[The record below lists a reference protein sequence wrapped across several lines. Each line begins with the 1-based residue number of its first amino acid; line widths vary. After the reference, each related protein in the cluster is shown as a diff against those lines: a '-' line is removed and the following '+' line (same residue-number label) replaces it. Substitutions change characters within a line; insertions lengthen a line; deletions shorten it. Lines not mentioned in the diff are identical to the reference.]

1 MGRILSILDP
11 TSSSPRALIVGG
23 SEMAELVRGHKWG
36 WTPLGPLD
44 RWSSE
49 HMAIANLTLSSNLP
63 TVLFWGPELIML
75 YNDAYRVIAGARHP
89 RALGLGYKDVWPE
102 AWQTAQV
109 LFREVY
115 EHGETLRQENSLI
128 PLEVDGKMEDHFWS
142 FSLVPVHENGRVAG
156 VFMNVQDTTEAYLAA
171 RKLRKSEARAQR
183 VFQSIGDGVIVTDA
197 DARVTRINM
206 AARWLTGWS
215 AADAT
220 GRSQAEIFTGIRED
234 TKEKIEA
241 PAERF
246 RRLGV
251 SEVGTRHAIL
261 VARDGTER
269 FIDYSSSLIRDEAGD
284 VDGMVLVF
292 RDITEKRRA
301 EQEREQLQSDLRAR
315 YFELQAV
322 YETSSIAMAMIDPV
336 TFQYVRGNPKLA
348 EMLQQPLD
356 RLVGSSVFD
365 LAGEVPGLRESL
377 QQAANG
383 TPVIGQVIEGE
394 LANRPGKQRYWQVEY
409 IPVFSEEGKVKVI
422 VASSIEITAERQ
434 MQKALLQ
441 SEKLAAVGH
450 LAASIAH
457 EINNPLEATTN
468 LLYLARTNVADLKV
482 AGLQRDGNLPVRAE
496 EDIATVHGYLIAAEQ
511 ELQRVALI
519 TSQTLRFHRQATHA
533 APTFCHEIVLEALAI
548 YHGRMLNSQIEV
560 ETRKRSVMAVHCFA
574 GEIRQV
580 LNNLVGN
587 GIDAMQA
594 SGGRLLIR
602 SRDATEWKTG
612 RRGVVLTVADT
623 GPGMTPETQRRIF
636 EPFFTTKDI
645 GATGLGLWVSR
656 EIVERHQGS
665 LRFKSSRRP
674 GRTGTVFCL
683 FLPLETAAR

>member
-11 TSSSPRALIVGG
+11 SDFSPRPLIVGS
-23 SEMAELVRGHKWG
+23 SEMAHLVRGHRWG

-49 HMAIANLTLSSNLP
+49 HLAIANLVLSSHLP
-63 TVLFWGPELIML
+63 ATLFWGTDLIML
-75 YNDAYRVIAGARHP
+75 YNDAYRVIAGSRHP

-102 AWQTAQV
+102 AWPTAQM

-115 EHGETLRQENSLI
+115 EQGETLHQENSLI
-128 PLEVDGKMEDHFWS
+128 PLEVDGKMEDRFWS

-171 RKLRKSEARAQR
+171 RKLRQSEARAQR
-183 VFQSIGDGVIVTDA
+183 VFQSIGDGVIVTGA

-206 AARWLTGWS
+206 AARWLTGWT
-215 AADAT
+215 AAEAA
-220 GRSQAEIFTGIRED
+220 GRGQGEIFTGVREG
-234 TKEKIEA
+234 TRERIEA

-246 RRLGV
+246 KRLGMA
-251 SEVGTRHAIL
+251 EVGTKQAIL

-269 FIDYSSSLIRDEAGD
+269 VIDYSSSLIRDEAGD

-292 RDITEKRRA
+292 RDISEKRRA
-301 EQEREQLQSDLRAR
+301 EQEREQLQADLKAR

-336 TFQYVRGNPKLA
+336 TFRYLRGNPKLA

-356 RLVGSSVFD
+356 RLVGTCVFD
-365 LAGEVPGLRESL
+365 LAGDVPGLRESL

-394 LANRPGKQRYWQVEY
+394 LANSPGVQRYWQVEY
-409 IPVFSEEGKVKVI
+409 IPVFSDEKKVKVI
-422 VASSIEITAERQ
+422 IASSIEITAERQ

-441 SEKLAAVGH
+441 TEKLTAVGH

-457 EINNPLEATTN
+457 EINNPLEAITN
-468 LLYLARTNVADLKV
+468 LLYLARTNVAALNV
-482 AGLQRDGNLPVRAE
+482 AGSRPD
-496 EDIATVHGYLIAAEQ
+496 EDPGGRTDEQLGAVHRYLIAAER
-511 ELQRVALI
+511 ELQRVALV
-519 TSQTLRFHRQATHA
+519 TSQTLRFHRQSTHA
-533 APTFCHEIVLEALAI
+533 SPTFCHEMVVESLAI
-548 YHGRMLNSQIEV
+548 YHGRLLNSQIEV
-560 ETRKRSVMAVHCFA
+560 ESRKRSVMAVQCFA

-594 SGGRLLIR
+594 KGGRLLIR

-612 RRGVVLTVADT
+612 RKGIVLTIADT
-623 GPGMTPETQRRIF
+623 GPGMSPEVQKKIF

-656 EIVERHQGS
+656 EIVERHQGW
-665 LRFKSSRRP
+665 LRFRSSLRP
-674 GRTGTVFCL
+674 GRSGTVFCL
-683 FLPLETAAR
+683 FLPL